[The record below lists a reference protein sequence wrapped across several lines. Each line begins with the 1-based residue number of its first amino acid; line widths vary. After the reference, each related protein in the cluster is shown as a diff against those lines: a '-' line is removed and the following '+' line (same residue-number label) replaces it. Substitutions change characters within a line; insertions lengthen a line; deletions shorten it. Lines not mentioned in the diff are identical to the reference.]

1 MRGKLDRVNFRKDFR
16 DSYYRCVISNN
27 PRNNCGTYF
36 GSSSLLASKVAKKM
50 TSAYSP
56 RPSGYSLL
64 RLQYFFHITLCPDTL
79 KELFGYFPG

>member
-36 GSSSLLASKVAKKM
+36 GSSSLLASKVAKKGNQR
-50 TSAYSP
+50 TAP
-56 RPSGYSLL
+56 D
-64 RLQYFFHITLCPDTL
+64 RLVILQFAPFTIFLSHHSM
-79 KELFGYFPG
+79 PGHA

>member
-36 GSSSLLASKVAKKM
+36 GSSSLLASKVAKKGNQR
-50 TSAYSP
+50 TAP
-56 RPSGYSLL
+56 D
-64 RLQYFFHITLCPDTL
+64 RLVTVCSVYNISSHHSMP
-79 KELFGYFPG
+79 KHA